1 MQSSRFSGIPTD
13 RSASSAGMTS
23 TSPSAFMVCPPG
35 VMPPGAVANG
45 WAQELYR
52 RAYEQARAALTP
64 SWFERLTGPSW
75 N

>member
-1 MQSSRFSGIPTD
+1 MD
-13 RSASSAGMTS
+13 RPASLSGMTI
-23 TSPSAFMVCPPG
+23 TSPGDFMVCPPG
-35 VMPPGAVANG
+35 VMPAAAVATG

-52 RAYEQARAALTP
+52 RAYEQARAALAP